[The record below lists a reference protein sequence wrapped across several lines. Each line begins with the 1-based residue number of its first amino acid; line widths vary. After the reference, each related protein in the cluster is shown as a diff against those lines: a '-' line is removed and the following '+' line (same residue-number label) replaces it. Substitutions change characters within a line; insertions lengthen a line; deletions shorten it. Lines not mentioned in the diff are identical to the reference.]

1 MCLYPSVSG
10 QLLGVLLYSHLF
22 VGASGCPGGVGA
34 LRMFLRR
41 LARSYGP
48 LLGSNCGVD
57 FVVRRSNLA
66 TPRARVR
73 ASYRRTHKGGRE
85 APRDYSS
92 RFRRAGL
99 KGPRRR
105 GRREGTSAPRLTRRT
120 KNVQPTLLVA
130 RAAPGVRGG
139 GPSVRRLR
147 ALRPSRPP
155 R

>member
-1 MCLYPSVSG
+1 MV
-10 QLLGVLLYSHLF
+10 VLYSHLF

-57 FVVRRSNLA
+57 FVDGRSKCA
-66 TPRARVR
+66 TRALGSR
-73 ASYRRTHKGGRE
+73 ASSRRTDNSGRGS
-85 APRDYSS
+85 PQDYSS
-92 RFRRAGL
+92 RLRRAEL
-99 KGPRRR
+99 QPKGPRRAAAA
-105 GRREGTSAPRLTRRT
+105 EGTSAPRLTRRT